1 MRRRSTRETRSI
13 TGGARNEIERPSV
26 SLGTR
31 SPPPAPP
38 LTRLLS
44 VCLDT
49 VLTLLAG
56 GRGHGVWSAWGGGEF
71 TFAAATER
79 ESKGRYR
86 DCRWVVEVPLVE
98 YADWLVL

>member
-1 MRRRSTRETRSI
+1 MRTRETRSI
-13 TGGARNEIERPSV
+13 TGGARIEIERPSV

-56 GRGHGVWSAWGGGEF
+56 GPWHGVWSAWGGGEF

-79 ESKGRYR
+79 ESKGRYG

-98 YADWLVL
+98 YADWLML